1 MSGEEKTSV
10 RPKAGE
16 GDSGESNSPAAASS
30 SPQTASSAAAQGA
43 SKPSESAASSSG
55 TFFGGR
61 SKPKKVPQVMQME
74 ALECGAACLTMI
86 LAYYGRWEP
95 LEKVRERCGVSR
107 DGSKASNILRAARS
121 YGLAAEG
128 AAGDANALR
137 EAAPFP
143 CIIFWNFNHFVVLDG
158 FKGKYAYINDP
169 ARGEVKVPIEEFEE
183 CFTGVVL
190 LFEKTEA
197 FQEGG
202 KKPSTLR
209 YAKERLAGMGAAIA
223 FVMLT
228 AALASLAGIAN
239 TSMSQVFID
248 RILSGANPEWLGPL
262 MICLLIMAAVTGVVS
277 ILNAVYLVRIR
288 GKIAV
293 VSSSRFMRHL
303 LHLPVGFYSQRMVGD
318 LQKRQ
323 SSNETIAF
331 TLVGQLAP
339 VIVNVIMLILYLVV
353 MLRYSVLLTAVGV
366 ATVAINALLA
376 RAVSKRRVNIS
387 RSATAN
393 AGKKYSTGVS
403 GIEMIETIKAA
414 GAENSFFERWSG
426 YQALMNRDA
435 VRTKRLNEYLG
446 SLPALVSSLANI
458 TVLVLGI
465 WLIVRGEFTP
475 GMLLAFTGFLSSF
488 MSPVNQLV
496 GLGQTVQEMET
507 QMERIEDVMGYEAD
521 VPEGCE
527 SPEEIGE
534 LKEEFGRE
542 KLRGQVD
549 LEGVSFGYSPL
560 DNPLI
565 EGFDLHVEP
574 GQWVALVGPSG
585 CGKSTIAKL
594 VSGLYEP
601 WEGSV
606 SFDGMP
612 IAEVP
617 RPILRGSLA
626 VVDQDI
632 VVFDDTVSDN
642 VKLWD
647 DSIEDFE
654 VILACRDAGVHE
666 VIAGRDGGYS
676 SRVLPGG
683 RNFSGG
689 QLQRLEIAR
698 VLARDPSIVILDE
711 ATSALDAKTEA
722 NVIRRIRDRGITCI
736 VVAHRLSTIRDCDEI
751 IVLDAGKV
759 VERGTNDELLAAD
772 GAYAELVRNG

>member
-1 MSGEEKTSV
+1 MTRGV
-10 RPKAGE
+10 A
-16 GDSGESNSPAAASS
+16 
-30 SPQTASSAAAQGA
+30 
-43 SKPSESAASSSG
+43 
-55 TFFGGR
+55 
-61 SKPKKVPQVMQME
+61 KVPQVMQME
-74 ALECGAACLTMI
+74 ALECGAACLSMI

-95 LEKVRERCGVSR
+95 LEKVREQCGVSR
-107 DGSKASNILRAARS
+107 DGSKASNILKAARS
-121 YGLAAEG
+121 YGLDAQAAS
-128 AAGDANALR
+128 GDTQALR
-137 EAAPFP
+137 EAECFP

-158 FKGKYAYINDP
+158 FKGKHAYLNDP
-169 ARGEVKVPIEEFEE
+169 GRGEVKVPIEEFEE
-183 CFTGVVL
+183 SFTGVVL
-190 LFEKTEA
+190 LFEKTDA
-197 FQEGG
+197 FEEGG

-209 YAKERLAGMGAAIA
+209 YAKERLKGLGPAIV

-239 TSMSQVFID
+239 TSMSQVFMD
-248 RILSGANPEWLGPL
+248 RILTGENPEWLGPL
-262 MICLLIMAAVTGVVS
+262 MACLLIMAIVTGTVS
-277 ILNAVYLVRIR
+277 ILNALYLVRIR
-288 GKIAV
+288 GKIAI

-318 LQKRQ
+318 LQQRQ
-323 SSNETIAF
+323 SSNESIAF
-331 TLVGQLAP
+331 ALIGQIAP
-339 VIVNVIMLILYLVV
+339 VIVNVVMLILYLVV

-366 ATVAINALLA
+366 ATVAINVLLA
-376 RAVSKRRVNIS
+376 RVVSKKRVNIS

-393 AGKKYSTGVS
+393 AGKKYSTGVN

-414 GAENSFFERWSG
+414 GAENSFFGRWSG
-426 YQALMNRDA
+426 FQALMNRDA
-435 VRTKRLNEYLG
+435 TRAVRLDEYLG
-446 SLPALVSSLANI
+446 SLPGMVSSLANI

-488 MSPVNQLV
+488 MSPVGQLV
-496 GLGQTVQEMET
+496 GLGQSIQEMET
-507 QMERIEDVMGYEAD
+507 QMERIEDVMNYVAD
-521 VPEGCE
+521 IPEGCE
-527 SPEEIGE
+527 DPAEVTR
-534 LKEEFGRE
+534 LKETFDFE
-542 KLRGQVD
+542 KLEGQVD
-549 LEGVSFGYSPL
+549 LDGVTFGYAPL
-560 DNPLI
+560 DAPLI
-565 EGFDLHVEP
+565 QGFDLHVEP

-594 VSGLYEP
+594 VSGLYKP

-606 SFDGMP
+606 SFDGVP
-612 IAEVP
+612 IDEVP

-647 DSIEDFE
+647 DSIEDFD
-654 VILACRDAGVHE
+654 VILACRDADIHD
-666 VIAGRDGGYS
+666 VIAGREGGYS

-698 VLARDPSIVILDE
+698 VLAKDPSIVILDE

-722 NVIRRIRDRGITCI
+722 NVIKRIRDRGITCI

-751 IVLDAGKV
+751 IVLDEGRV
-759 VERGTNDELLAAD
+759 VERGTHSELLAAA